1 MSHQTLIAVAVTAI
15 SVVANAQ
22 PEDKP
27 QLDTTPRLAALDY
40 IEIEQL
46 SARYA
51 FAIDHCT
58 NGGFDYANLFVADG
72 EFAVADAWGE
82 PAEKRRFRAVGRDAL
97 AAAAGGGPDGC
108 RDPKSLMG
116 YGISHIIINHV
127 ITPTAEGATGKSYLL
142 AIGVGGEPTQTELQ
156 GGYED
161 VYVKTAD
168 GWRFRSR
175 IHVFPNIAQSVQ
187 FGSGGAARED

>member
-1 MSHQTLIAVAVTAI
+1 MFRQVLLAVAATA
-15 SVVANAQ
+15 VGGLANAQ
-22 PEDKP
+22 SDDKP
-27 QLDTTPRLAALDY
+27 LLDARPRLTALDY

-51 FAIDHCT
+51 FAIDHCA
-58 NGGFDYANLFVADG
+58 NGGNDYADLFVADG
-72 EFAVADAWGE
+72 EFAVADAWGDS
-82 PAEKRRFRAVGRDAL
+82 PDKRRFRATGREAL

-108 RDPKSLMG
+108 RDPKTLMG
-116 YGISHIIINHV
+116 YGISHMIVNHV

-142 AIGVGGEPTQTELQ
+142 AIGVGGEPTQSELQ

-168 GWRFRSR
+168 GWRFKSR

-187 FGSGGAARED
+187 FGSRGAQ

>member
-1 MSHQTLIAVAVTAI
+1 MMLRQVLLAVAAGAV
-15 SVVANAQ
+15 VGVANAQ
-22 PEDKP
+22 SDDKP
-27 QLDTTPRLAALDY
+27 LLDPRPRLTALDY
-40 IEIEQL
+40 AEIEQL

-58 NGGFDYANLFVADG
+58 NGGYDYADLFVADG
-72 EFAVADAWGE
+72 EFAVADAWGD
-82 PAEKRRFRAVGRDAL
+82 PPEKHRYRAIGRDAL
-97 AAAAGGGPDGC
+97 AAAAGGGSDGC
-108 RDPKSLMG
+108 RDPKTLMG
-116 YGISHIIINHV
+116 YGISHIIVNHV

-161 VYVKTAD
+161 IYVRTAD

-175 IHVFPNIAQSVQ
+175 VHVFPNIAQSVQ
-187 FGSGGAARED
+187 FGSRGAQ